1 MVLNTILGALATILH
16 SLITIYTWV
25 IIIASILSFIR
36 PDPNNPLVQILYRLT
51 EPLFAKMRSL
61 LPFLVF
67 NGLDLSALAVIILL
81 QFIDMTFVKLLFVY
95 AQG

>member
-1 MVLNTILGALATILH
+1 MVVSTILGAFATILH

-25 IIIASILSFIR
+25 IIIASILSFIK

-51 EPLFAKMRSL
+51 EPVFAKVRSL

-67 NGLDLSALAVIILL
+67 NGLDLSPLAVIILL
-81 QFIDMTFVKLLFVY
+81 QFVDMTVVKLLFVY